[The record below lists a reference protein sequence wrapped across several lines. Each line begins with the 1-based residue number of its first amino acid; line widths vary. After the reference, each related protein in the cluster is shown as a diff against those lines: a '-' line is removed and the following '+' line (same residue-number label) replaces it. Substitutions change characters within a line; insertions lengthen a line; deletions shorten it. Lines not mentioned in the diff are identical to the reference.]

1 VSVLAVIC
9 LKSNQALVVL
19 NFENLPATSCTCIF
33 AHLDE
38 DLVLVI
44 EDHLGNCELSVLSV
58 EDYDNLRDV
67 GVVRQ
72 EVRLAELVSA
82 FAFCRGAVGQ
92 SHAEAVDIV
101 LEPLKLGDFELVDF
115 ECRE

>member
-1 VSVLAVIC
+1 MSVLAVIC
-9 LKSNQALVVL
+9 LKSDQALVVL
-19 NFENLPATSCTCIF
+19 NFKNLPATSCTCIF
-33 AHLDE
+33 AHLNE

-72 EVRLAELVSA
+72 EVRLAELVGA
-82 FAFCRGAVGQ
+82 FAFGRGAVGQ